1 MRTTGVEFLI
11 MSFKDICEIYKYLEK
26 GISKNRT
33 NIPRHSTL
41 KWENKRQTRHSDNL
55 RWRKVPK

>member
-26 GISKNRT
+26 V
-33 NIPRHSTL
+33 IPKKEDQHT
-41 KWENKRQTRHSDNL
+41 KA
-55 RWRKVPK
+55 